1 MIDPQEID
9 KLIDGLKMNFLFNM
23 RTGDPFIDM
32 IMSSLIAV
40 GISII
45 FSQWNTISHALSLK
59 NSMCWISD
67 RYYSTITI
75 EGKRTFRNN
84 SWSLRTNNVWGKRFD
99 AIWDYINTESN
110 YNGINR
116 LKEMMDNTDSD
127 YCEKNNEKNN
137 ENKIDK
143 DIYVVDANCRAFP
156 LNKEKTI
163 YVKITFSDNTGDS
176 DKMIEMCGKVD
187 TIKIEIYSGILSIVD
202 LKNYVD
208 NLTLTYLKKIEER
221 RKGQIFIYSLQPSS
235 SDEEGN
241 NKNWMERPFR
251 STRKFDNLY
260 FDGKNDLIE
269 KIDFFTNNKEW
280 YEKEGHPYT
289 LGIGLSGSPGTGKT
303 SVIKC
308 LANKLKRH
316 LIQIPLNKVKNEA
329 DFYRYYF
336 ESTYSSSNVSNSVD
350 FENKIIVLEDIDCMS
365 DIILDRSN
373 KNPIDI
379 SNNENKFD
387 MLENIVN
394 AVSIVS
400 DDKKPTSKSPFQK
413 EEKMTLSF
421 ILNLIDGLDENYGR
435 ILIIT
440 SNYYDKIDPALI
452 RPGRIDLKIEMKK
465 ASIQTIKEMYYHYYD
480 NKIPNKYISQL
491 KDDCVSP
498 AELVNYY
505 RTTKS
510 SKQFLEMIINH
521 CNIQIP

>member
-1 MIDPQEID
+1 MAEPQSVEKIMD
-9 KLIDGLKMNFLFNM
+9 SLKMNFLFNM

-32 IMSSLIAV
+32 IISSLIAV

-45 FSQWNTISHALSLK
+45 FSQWNSISESISLK
-59 NSMCWISD
+59 KYMSCFND

-75 EGKRTFRNN
+75 EGTRTFRNS
-84 SWSLRTNNVWGKRFD
+84 SWSVRTNNIWGKRFD
-99 AIWDYINTESN
+99 AIWDYINSESN

-116 LKEMMDNTDSD
+116 LKEMMDNTDTD
-127 YCEKNNEKNN
+127 TCEIKNKF
-137 ENKIDK
+137 DK

-156 LNKEKTI
+156 LNNEKTI
-163 YVKITFSDNTGDS
+163 YVQVTFSDNKGDS
-176 DKMIEMCGKVD
+176 DKLIEICGKVD
-187 TIKIEIYSGILSIVD
+187 TIRIEIYSRVLSIID

-208 NLTLTYLKKIEER
+208 NLTLNYLKKIEEH
-221 RKGQIFIYSLQPSS
+221 RKGKIFIYSLQSS
-235 SDEEGN
+235 TNDDEEGN
-241 NKNWMERPFR
+241 NKNSKNWMERPFR

-336 ESTYSSSNVSNSVD
+336 ESTYSGNNVTNSVD

-365 DIILDRSN
+365 DIILDRNN
-373 KNPIDI
+373 KVVTDI
-379 SNNENKFD
+379 SNTELD

-400 DDKKPTSKSPFQK
+400 DDKKSTSKSSFKK
-413 EEKMTLSF
+413 EDKLTLSF

-440 SNYYDKIDPALI
+440 SNFYDKIDPALI

-465 ASIQTIKEMYYHYYD
+465 ASIQTIKDMYYHYY
-480 NKIPNKYISQL
+480 NSKLPNKYISQL
-491 KDDCVSP
+491 KDDCISP

-505 RTTKS
+505 RTTYS
-510 SKQFLEMIINH
+510 SKQFLEMIVKH
-521 CNIQIP
+521 CDT

>member
-1 MIDPQEID
+1 MSDPISLEHIMD
-9 KLIDGLKMNFLFNM
+9 SLKMNFLFNM

-45 FSQWNTISHALSLK
+45 FSQWTNISNGLSFK
-59 NSMCWISD
+59 NSMGWLND

-84 SWSLRTNNVWGKRFD
+84 SWSVRTNNIWGKRFD
-99 AIWDYINTESN
+99 AIWDYINSESN

-127 YCEKNNEKNN
+127 TY
-137 ENKIDK
+137 ENKNKNRIDK

-156 LNKEKTI
+156 LNKEKTVF
-163 YVKITFSDNTGDS
+163 VKVNFSDNTGDS

-187 TIKIEIYSGILSIVD
+187 TIKIEIYSHILSIMD

-208 NLTLTYLKKIEER
+208 NLTLIYLKKIEEH
-221 RKGQIFIYSLQPSS
+221 RKGKIFIYSLQSS
-235 SDEEGN
+235 TSDDEGN

-379 SNNENKFD
+379 SNNENEFV

-400 DDKKPTSKSPFQK
+400 DDKKSTCKSPFQK

-465 ASIQTIKEMYYHYYD
+465 ASIQTIKDMYCHYYE
-480 NKIPNKYISQL
+480 NKIPNKYIRRL
-491 KDDCVSP
+491 KDDCISP

-505 RTTKS
+505 RTTKT
-510 SKQFLEMIINH
+510 SKDFLDVIVNK
-521 CNIQIP
+521 CNQSDYEQ

>member
-1 MIDPQEID
+1 MAMAEIHSVEKILD
-9 KLIDGLKMNFLFNM
+9 SLKMNFLFNM

-32 IMSSLIAV
+32 IISSLIAV

-45 FSQWNTISHALSLK
+45 FSQWNSISEYISLK
-59 NSMCWISD
+59 KYVSCFND

-75 EGKRTFRNN
+75 EGKRTFRNS
-84 SWSLRTNNVWGKRFD
+84 SWNVRTNNIWGKRFD
-99 AIWDYINTESN
+99 AIWDYINSESN

-116 LKEMMDNTDSD
+116 LKEMMDNTDTD
-127 YCEKNNEKNN
+127 TC
-137 ENKIDK
+137 ENKNKFDK

-156 LNKEKTI
+156 LNNEKTI
-163 YVKITFSDNTGDS
+163 YVKVTFSDNTGDS
-176 DKMIEMCGKVD
+176 DKLIEMCGKVD
-187 TIKIEIYSGILSIVD
+187 TIRIEIYSRVLSIID

-208 NLTLTYLKKIEER
+208 NLTLNYLKKIEGH
-221 RKGQIFIYSLQPSS
+221 RKDKIFIYTLHPSK
-235 SDEEGN
+235 SDDDGN
-241 NKNWMERPFR
+241 NNNNWMERPFR

-269 KIDFFTNNKEW
+269 KIDFFSNNKEW

-316 LIQIPLNKVKNEA
+316 LIQIPLNKVKNEE

-336 ESTYSSSNVSNSVD
+336 ESTYSRNNVTNSVD

-365 DIILDRSN
+365 DIILDRS
-373 KNPIDI
+373 KKDTIDV
-379 SNNENKFD
+379 SNNELD

-400 DDKKPTSKSPFQK
+400 DDKKSTSKSQFKK
-413 EEKMTLSF
+413 EDKLTLSF

-440 SNYYDKIDPALI
+440 SNFYDKIDPALI

-465 ASIQTIKEMYYHYYD
+465 ASIQTIKDMYYHYY
-480 NKIPNKYISQL
+480 NSKLPNKYISQL
-491 KDDCVSP
+491 KDDCISP

-505 RTTKS
+505 RTTSS
-510 SKQFLEMIINH
+510 SKQFLENIVKH
-521 CNIQIP
+521 CDT